1 MINYEKVKNAMA
13 DLDEDILYGILDEVM
28 ADGGAEAQKILEA
41 CQEGMTIVGERFET
55 GEYFVGDLIFSGEV
69 LNEILNRLKPA
80 LGKDGSKQAG
90 RLIVCSVEGDLHDI
104 GKNIVKGMLEAN
116 GFDIIDLGVDV
127 PPERIIEAVQK
138 NNVKIV
144 CLSGVLTLALD
155 SMKKTVEAFKAAG
168 LRDEVKILV
177 GGLPINA
184 DTGAFTGADEW
195 AYNPSK
201 TVSTC
206 LAWTEPQASA

>member
-1 MINYEKVKNAMA
+1 MLNYEKLKNAMA
-13 DLDEDILYGILDEVM
+13 DLDEDVIYSIIDEVL
-28 ADGGAEAQKILEA
+28 ADGGTEAQKAMEA
-41 CQEGMTIVGERFET
+41 CQEGMAIIGERFET
-55 GEYFVGDLIFSGEV
+55 NEYFVGDLIFSGEV
-69 LNEILNRLKPA
+69 LNEVLDRLKPVLNQDSA
-80 LGKDGSKQAG
+80 QKTG
-90 RLIVCSVEGDLHDI
+90 RLIIGSVEGDLHDI

-116 GFDIIDLGVDV
+116 GFDVVDLGVDV
-127 PPERIIEAVQK
+127 KPETFVETAKREGIKII
-138 NNVKIV
+138 

-155 SMKKTVEAFKAAG
+155 SMKKTVEAFKDAG
-168 LRDEVKILV
+168 MRDDVKILV

-206 LAWTEPQASA
+206 IAWAK